1 MSRELNMV
9 IVADTNTAEARQL
22 IAQLA
27 ENPAIP
33 QTVVTPALVRRI
45 LPIRANPAVG
55 VMIWATDLQG
65 LAADVESFADYIK
78 HETENRQAIA
88 DAADVA
94 QAYIDLLTA
103 TDTEV

>member
-1 MSRELNMV
+1 MERELRMV
-9 IVADTNTAEARQL
+9 IVADTNTAESRQL
-22 IAQLA
+22 IAQLS

-94 QAYIDLLTA
+94 QAYIDLLVGE
-103 TDTEV
+103 EV

>member
-1 MSRELNMV
+1 MDRNIRMV
-9 IVADTNTAEARQL
+9 IVADTNTAESRQI

-33 QTVVTPALVRRI
+33 HSVVTPALVRRI
-45 LPIRANPAVG
+45 IPIRANPAVG
-55 VMIWATDLQG
+55 VMLWSSDLQG
-65 LAADVESFADYIK
+65 LATDVESFADYIK

-94 QAYIDLLTA
+94 QAYIDLLVGE
-103 TDTEV
+103 EV

>member
-1 MSRELNMV
+1 MERELRMV

-22 IAQLA
+22 IAQLS

-55 VMIWATDLQG
+55 VMFWSSDLQG
-65 LAADVESFADYIK
+65 LAADVESFADYIRR
-78 HETENRQAIA
+78 EAENKQAIA

-94 QAYIDLLTA
+94 QAYIDLLIG
-103 TDTEV
+103 DETEV

>member
-55 VMIWATDLQG
+55 VMFWATDLQG
-65 LAADVESFADYIK
+65 LAADVEDFAQYIK
-78 HETENRQAIA
+78 HETENKQAIA

-94 QAYIDLLTA
+94 QAYIDLLIG
-103 TDTEV
+103 DETEV

>member
-1 MSRELNMV
+1 MERDIRMV

-27 ENPAIP
+27 ETPAIP

-45 LPIRANPAVG
+45 IPIRANPAVG
-55 VMIWATDLQG
+55 VMFWATDLQG

-94 QAYIDLLTA
+94 QAYIDLLVGE
-103 TDTEV
+103 EV

>member
-1 MSRELNMV
+1 MNRNIRMV
-9 IVADTNTAEARQL
+9 IVADTNTVEARQL

-27 ENPAIP
+27 ANPAIP

-45 LPIRANPAVG
+45 IPIRANPAVG

-94 QAYIDLLTA
+94 QAYIDLLVGE
-103 TDTEV
+103 EV

>member
-1 MSRELNMV
+1 MERNIRMI

-27 ENPAIP
+27 ANPAIP

-45 LPIRANPAVG
+45 IPIRANPAVG
-55 VMIWATDLQG
+55 VMFWATDLQG

-94 QAYIDLLTA
+94 EAYIDLLVGE
-103 TDTEV
+103 EV

>member
-1 MSRELNMV
+1 MERDIRMV
-9 IVADTNTAEARQL
+9 IVADNNTEEARQL

-45 LPIRANPAVG
+45 IPIRANPAVG
-55 VMIWATDLQG
+55 VMFWASDLQG
-65 LAADVESFADYIK
+65 LAADVEDFAQYIK
-78 HETENRQAIA
+78 RETENKQAIA

-94 QAYIDLLTA
+94 QAYIDLLTS
-103 TDTEV
+103 DEEV

>member
-27 ENPAIP
+27 ENHAIP
-33 QTVVTPALVRRI
+33 KTVVTPALVRRI

-55 VMIWATDLQG
+55 VVFWATDLQG
-65 LAADVESFADYIK
+65 LAADVESFADYIRR
-78 HETENRQAIA
+78 EAENRQAIA

-94 QAYIDLLTA
+94 SAYIDLLIG
-103 TDTEV
+103 DETEV

>member
-33 QTVVTPALVRRI
+33 QTVVTPALTGSI
-45 LPIRANPAVG
+45 LRGA
-55 VMIWATDLQG
+55 
-65 LAADVESFADYIK
+65 S
-78 HETENRQAIA
+78 R
-88 DAADVA
+88 
-94 QAYIDLLTA
+94 
-103 TDTEV
+103 